1 MKNEDHSKQSKP
13 QKALSK
19 SKNEKP
25 LSLKSASAA
34 SVMKKKD
41 GKDVEGTST
50 SNGSVGLI
58 SHPKQPSKSRS
69 FNGRQVQ
76 LSNIKFHI
84 VLLQKQ
90 EPTLNC
96 LASVAW
102 PYFDFSIP
110 LLPLH
115 LG

>member
-1 MKNEDHSKQSKP
+1 MKNDDHSKQSKP
-13 QKALSK
+13 QKALGK

-58 SHPKQPSKSRS
+58 SLSKQPSKSRS

-84 VLLQKQ
+84 VLL
-90 EPTLNC
+90 L
-96 LASVAW
+96 
-102 PYFDFSIP
+102 
-110 LLPLH
+110 
-115 LG
+115 